1 MVGTMPI
8 MLSTPIDSLFYD
20 LPVVIVKSYKEV
32 NKEFLE
38 EKYKEILNKK
48 NYNFEKLYRKYWIDE
63 IKKGF

>member
-1 MVGTMPI
+1 
-8 MLSTPIDSLFYD
+8 MLSTPIDSLFDD

-63 IKKGF
+63 IKKDF